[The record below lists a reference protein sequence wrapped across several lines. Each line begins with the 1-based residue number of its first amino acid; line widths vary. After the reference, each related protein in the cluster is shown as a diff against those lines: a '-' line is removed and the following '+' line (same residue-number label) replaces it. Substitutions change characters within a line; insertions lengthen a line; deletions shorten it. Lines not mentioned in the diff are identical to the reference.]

1 MNGVTD
7 HSAGKILVVDDN
19 LVVLKALSLALQSKG
34 YEVISAIDGPEA
46 FSIARLE
53 KLDLILLDIFFP
65 PDVAQSGNTWDGF
78 LIMDWFRH
86 IGVNNIPIVII
97 SGAEPVK
104 FRERCLAAGAV
115 EFLAK
120 PVNIPVLLH
129 TIQKI
134 LGRNPNKA
142 KPEPAV
148 DFVL

>member
-1 MNGVTD
+1 M
-7 HSAGKILVVDDN
+7 
-19 LVVLKALSLALQSKG
+19 ALQSKG

-46 FSIARLE
+46 FAIARRE

-65 PDVAQSGNTWDGF
+65 PDIAQSGNTWDGF

-86 IGVNNIPIVII
+86 IGVCNIPIVII

-104 FRERCLAAGAV
+104 FKERCLAAGAV

-120 PVNIPVLLH
+120 LINIPVLLY

-134 LGRNPNKA
+134 LGRNA
-142 KPEPAV
+142 KIARPELTA